1 LNVSRILPPGV
12 LAKTQIGSPLY
23 TSPEIWNSEN
33 GYNEKC
39 DIWSLGVVIYEL
51 CTLKVPFEASS
62 IEELI
67 RKLKTQRLKNIPNG
81 YSPALN

>member
-1 LNVSRILPPGV
+1 VSRILPAGV

-81 YSPALN
+81 YSSALN